1 MTFCQQ
7 YDIMK
12 IAYLINVG
20 YLSHQYYYAVMNDK
34 TTFLISDSCI
44 KIVVVNSVHGASEF
58 I

>member
-12 IAYLINVG
+12 IAYLING
-20 YLSHQYYYAVMNDK
+20 YLSHQYYYTVMNDK

-44 KIVVVNSVHGASEF
+44 QIVVVNSVHGASEF

>member
-12 IAYLINVG
+12 IAYLING
-20 YLSHQYYYAVMNDK
+20 YLSHQYYYTVMNDK